1 MFEWLTNWYKSQCN
15 GDWEHT
21 YGIQIDTIDNPGWS
35 LKIDL
40 LETPYEGKKTS
51 MKVLNGDDDWY
62 DVTSDGE
69 AFTAFGDASK
79 LQFLI
84 NLFKEFIEN

>member
-1 MFEWLTNWYKSQCN
+1 
-15 GDWEHT
+15 
-21 YGIQIDTIDNPGWS
+21 
-35 LKIDL
+35 
-40 LETPYEGKKTS
+40 
-51 MKVLNGDDDWY
+51 MKVLNSDDDWY

-84 NLFKEFIEN
+84 NLFKEFTENESIFINNKSKATWLAFIIYE